1 MPLSAVQM
9 AARKLQSMDE
19 AERAAL
25 LSQNQELQQVVTS
38 LGVVVPA
45 TEQVGG
51 LAVSCEGGCAWQG
64 HKS

>member
-1 MPLSAVQM
+1 MQM

-45 TEQVGG
+45 TDQVSG
-51 LAVSCEGGCAWQG
+51 LPLPGSQLCGWQCLLE
-64 HKS
+64 

>member
-1 MPLSAVQM
+1 MVPLSAVQM

-25 LSQNQELQQVVTS
+25 LAQNQELQQVATS

-45 TEQVGG
+45 IDKVGG
-51 LAVSCEGGCAWQG
+51 PPLLGCQL
-64 HKS
+64 

>member
-1 MPLSAVQM
+1 MVPLSAVQM

-25 LSQNQELQQVVTS
+25 LAQNQELQQVATS

-45 TEQVGG
+45 INKVG
-51 LAVSCEGGCAWQG
+51 V
-64 HKS
+64 

>member
-1 MPLSAVQM
+1 
-9 AARKLQSMDE
+9 MDE

-64 HKS
+64 HKSRISL